1 MLPQARGAINRNA
14 QAAAVNF
21 AALVGFCPPHR
32 RNVNV
37 AHAAVAAPLDAT
49 SGLAFDASATFVA
62 RAFSNSVKVI

>member
-14 QAAAVNF
+14 QAAAVNL

-49 SGLAFDASATFVA
+49 SGRRSMRQPHSLRA
-62 RAFSNSVKVI
+62 RFRTR